1 MISVFTAL
9 HYLNAFC
16 DSGIGKETAHL
27 LSFRRGKI
35 ILACKD
41 MEKAEKARGKYT
53 YYRKI

>member
-1 MISVFTAL
+1 VFTAL

-16 DSGIGKETAHL
+16 GSGIGKETAHL

-53 YYRKI
+53 YYRKM